1 VGSQPVIVLDTHAW
15 IWWVGESPDLS
26 RRAKQAIAKADE
38 IGVHAISCWEVAML
52 VSRKR
57 LGLSMD
63 VDDWIGEALRYPKV
77 TLLPLEPSAAVLA
90 TRLPGSFHNDPADRF
105 IVSACLSHGAP
116 LVTKDRRIHDWRQIP
131 VIW

>member
-1 VGSQPVIVLDTHAW
+1 MIVLDTHAW

-77 TLLPLEPSAAVLA
+77 TPCRSNRAP
-90 TRLPGSFHNDPADRF
+90 PFWPHGSPEVSTTIRRTALSCPP
-105 IVSACLSHGAP
+105 VSAMA
-116 LVTKDRRIHDWRQIP
+116 RRW
-131 VIW
+131 